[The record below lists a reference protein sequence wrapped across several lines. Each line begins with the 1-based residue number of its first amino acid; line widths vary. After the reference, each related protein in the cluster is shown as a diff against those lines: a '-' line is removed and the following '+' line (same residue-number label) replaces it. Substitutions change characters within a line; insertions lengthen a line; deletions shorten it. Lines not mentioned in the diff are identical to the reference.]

1 MSSLILV
8 SNAFD
13 PNHHSKFKEFI
24 VKKPKPSQKCMIR
37 KSIDQKFICI
47 PMPRHKSKKIY
58 QKMIFNRSKKGINKQ
73 IFETNNGI
81 DNFVKKSFAAAG
93 I

>member
-1 MSSLILV
+1 MYDTKVNRSKV
-8 SNAFD
+8 YMYPNA
-13 PNHHSKFKEFI
+13 
-24 VKKPKPSQKCMIR
+24 PSQIK
-37 KSIDQKFICI
+37 
-47 PMPRHKSKKIY
+47 KKIY

>member
-1 MSSLILV
+1 MR
-8 SNAFD
+8 
-13 PNHHSKFKEFI
+13 EE
-24 VKKPKPSQKCMIR
+24 
-37 KSIDQKFICI
+37 
-47 PMPRHKSKKIY
+47 KKI
-58 QKMIFNRSKKGINKQ
+58 GINKQ